1 MLTLEGAGSL
11 LLVCLGLCVLVVS
24 CCAALIVARTRV
36 APHADCKREIYA
48 LQGTLENVVAWQKKA
63 QKRAAGAAPPKV
75 PERDTEAEPEPTERI
90 TDEQL
95 ERNAQKR
102 LRGMLGKG

>member
-11 LLVCLGLCVLVVS
+11 LLVCLGVGILVIL
-24 CCAALIVARTRV
+24 CCAALIFARTHL
-36 APHADCKREIYA
+36 APHADCHHQITA
-48 LQGTLENVVAWQKKA
+48 MQGTLENVVAWQKKA
-63 QKRAAGAAPPKV
+63 QKVKAGGAPARVTEVQEAPPV
-75 PERDTEAEPEPTERI
+75 QDRV

>member
-11 LLVCLGLCVLVVS
+11 LLVCVGVGILVIL
-24 CCAALIVARTRV
+24 CCAALILARTHLS
-36 APHADCKREIYA
+36 PHADCHHQITA
-48 LQGTLENVVAWQKKA
+48 MQGTLENVVAWQKRA
-63 QKRAAGAAPPKV
+63 QKVKAGAAPPRV
-75 PERDTEAEPEPTERI
+75 TEVQEQAPVEQRI

-95 ERNAQKR
+95 EVNAQKR